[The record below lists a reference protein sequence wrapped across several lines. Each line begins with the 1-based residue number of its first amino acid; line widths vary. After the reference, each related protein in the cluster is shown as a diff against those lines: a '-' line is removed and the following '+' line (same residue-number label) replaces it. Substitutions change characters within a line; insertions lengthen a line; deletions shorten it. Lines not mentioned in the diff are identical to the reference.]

1 LARAAVAVIFVCRNL
16 SKHCDNRSINT
27 HHCFLEAKMVL
38 GKTLQTGL
46 VATILLSGVGTGTV
60 SRARAATA
68 TMPAEG
74 QELVNDT
81 LKQML
86 DGMGMEPKALS
97 KGFLVALKQDT
108 WTINL
113 QVLISENKLK
123 IGLNANLGKI
133 DDPDNVTASQWRA
146 LLIANGD
153 VDPSYFYFDKDQ
165 KKLYLHRSFDNRAVT
180 PAFLRGQ
187 IESFAANVRSTEA
200 LWKFTK

>member
-1 LARAAVAVIFVCRNL
+1 
-16 SKHCDNRSINT
+16 
-27 HHCFLEAKMVL
+27 M
-38 GKTLQTGL
+38 
-46 VATILLSGVGTGTV
+46 
-60 SRARAATA
+60 
-68 TMPAEG
+68 
-74 QELVNDT
+74 
-81 LKQML
+81 
-86 DGMGMEPKALS
+86 
-97 KGFLVALKQDT
+97 ALKQDT

-133 DDPDNVTASQWRA
+133 DDPDSVTASQWRA

>member
-1 LARAAVAVIFVCRNL
+1 MIFGKALQVALA
-16 SKHCDNRSINT
+16 T
-27 HHCFLEAKMVL
+27 MV
-38 GKTLQTGL
+38 
-46 VATILLSGVGTGTV
+46 LLSGVGTGTV
-60 SRARAATA
+60 SSAGAATA
-68 TMPAEG
+68 NMPAEG

-113 QVLISENKLK
+113 QVVISANKEK
-123 IGLNANLGKI
+123 IGLNANLGKV
-133 DDPDNVTASQWRA
+133 DDPDSVTASQWRA
-146 LLIANGD
+146 MLISNGD
-153 VDPSYFYFDKDQ
+153 IDPTAFYFDKDQ
-165 KKLYLHRSFDNRAVT
+165 KKLYLHRSFDNRAVM
-180 PAFLRGQ
+180 PAFLRRE

>member
-1 LARAAVAVIFVCRNL
+1 M
-16 SKHCDNRSINT
+16 
-27 HHCFLEAKMVL
+27 FLEAKMVL
-38 GKTLQTGL
+38 GKTLQAGL
-46 VATILLSGVGTGTV
+46 VAAILLSGVGTGTV
-60 SRARAATA
+60 SSAGAATA

-97 KGFLVALKQDT
+97 KGFLVTLKQDT
-108 WTINL
+108 WKINL
-113 QVLISENKLK
+113 QVVISENKEK

-133 DDPDNVTASQWRA
+133 DDPDSVTASQWRA